1 MYIDLW
7 SLLDPTRLVAVFS
20 LKGSILAVVRAKKK
34 KRSLTERYPCHLM
47 LAPIKNLICLILH
60 FVC

>member
-34 KRSLTERYPCHLM
+34 KK
-47 LAPIKNLICLILH
+47 A
-60 FVC
+60 